1 MDGEVG
7 SSRRERLAGLQ
18 GTEVLRVRRH
28 PGYRRIDLLRGM
40 VGPTPISVLNF
51 TAPQVMAVIEGIM
64 RENHFDSMQVEGVH
78 LLAYARRIR
87 QLAPGVPLVCDWH
100 NIESEIQHRYAQ
112 TSKNP
117 ARRLYARRTA
127 GLLRGAEREYLQL
140 GDAHTVCSERER
152 QVLLAEAPDA
162 YVSVIPNGVDTAFF
176 AAGAADEGPRQDV
189 VFVGSM
195 DYHANIDAVT
205 YFAKTAWPALRER
218 RPEWRFVIVG
228 SRPAPEV
235 MGLAN
240 EAGIVVTGTVED
252 VRPYYRKAAL
262 VVVPLRV
269 GSGTRL
275 KVLEAMAAGVPVIST
290 RLGAEGLAVTHGKD
304 ILIAETPAEMADAA
318 ASLQPSNQ
326 RWNELAAN
334 GLRLVQTQYE
344 WSVIGKKLVDIHA
357 GLLARQTDANA
368 AGVREQTSR
377 V

>member
-1 MDGEVG
+1 M
-7 SSRRERLAGLQ
+7 
-18 GTEVLRVRRH
+18 
-28 PGYRRIDLLRGM
+28 
-40 VGPTPISVLNF
+40 
-51 TAPQVMAVIEGIM
+51 
-64 RENHFDSMQVEGVH
+64 
-78 LLAYARRIR
+78 
-87 QLAPGVPLVCDWH
+87 
-100 NIESEIQHRYAQ
+100 
-112 TSKNP
+112 
-117 ARRLYARRTA
+117 
-127 GLLRGAEREYLQL
+127 
-140 GDAHTVCSERER
+140 
-152 QVLLAEAPDA
+152 
-162 YVSVIPNGVDTAFF
+162 
-176 AAGAADEGPRQDV
+176 
-189 VFVGSM
+189 
-195 DYHANIDAVT
+195 
-205 YFAKTAWPALRER
+205 
-218 RPEWRFVIVG
+218 IVG

-344 WSVIGKKLVDIHA
+344 WSVVGKKLVDIHA
-357 GLLARQTDANA
+357 GLLARQTR
-368 AGVREQTSR
+368 RECCRCRGTKLQESEIL
-377 V
+377 

>member
-1 MDGEVG
+1 
-7 SSRRERLAGLQ
+7 
-18 GTEVLRVRRH
+18 
-28 PGYRRIDLLRGM
+28 
-40 VGPTPISVLNF
+40 
-51 TAPQVMAVIEGIM
+51 M
-64 RENHFDSMQVEGVH
+64 RDQ
-78 LLAYARRIR
+78 
-87 QLAPGVPLVCDWH
+87 
-100 NIESEIQHRYAQ
+100 
-112 TSKNP
+112 
-117 ARRLYARRTA
+117 
-127 GLLRGAEREYLQL
+127 
-140 GDAHTVCSERER
+140 
-152 QVLLAEAPDA
+152 
-162 YVSVIPNGVDTAFF
+162 
-176 AAGAADEGPRQDV
+176 RQDV

-218 RPEWRFVIVG
+218 RPERRFVIVG

-235 MGLAN
+235 VGLAN

-275 KVLEAMAAGVPVIST
+275 KVLEAMAAGMPVIST

-304 ILIAETPAEMADAA
+304 ILIAETPAEMVDAA
-318 ASLQPSNQ
+318 ASLQPGDQ

-357 GLLARQTDANA
+357 RLIARQTNADA